1 MQISESRVPS
11 GAARPPCNHSVQ
23 FYEDPE
29 YMSRAAANFL
39 AEGLR
44 AGEPAIAVVRDGNQV
59 AIADYLANQEIDVD
73 GLRASGELNFLD
85 ASDTL
90 ARFMVDGMPDGRLL
104 RTAIG
109 LPIRTMLRER
119 PRSRLR
125 AYGEMVDCLW
135 QAGNLEAA
143 IGLERLWNE
152 LAGELPF
159 SLMCGYRMKAFHGA
173 GNARAFEDICAEHDC
188 VLSEASFRAQAP
200 KGA

>member
-1 MQISESRVPS
+1 MHSESTVPS
-11 GAARPPCNHSVQ
+11 GAGRPPCHHAVQ

-29 YMSRAAANFL
+29 FMCRAAADFL

-44 AGEPAIAVVRDGNQV
+44 AGEPAIAVVRAGNQA
-59 AIADYLANQEIDVD
+59 AIADYLVNQEIDVD
-73 GLRASGELNFLD
+73 GLRASGELHLLD

-90 ARFMVDGMPDGRLL
+90 ARFMVDGMPDGQLL
-104 RTAIG
+104 RASIA
-109 LPIRTMLRER
+109 LPIRTMLRQR

-135 QAGNLEAA
+135 QAGNHEAA

-152 LAGELPF
+152 LSGELPF

-173 GNARAFEDICAEHDC
+173 SHARDFEDICAEHDC

-200 KGA
+200 TDA